1 MSQHVIVEKRDGIGR
16 ITLNRP
22 EALNALSREMIEAI
36 RAAVADFAASG
47 EVKALLLAANGR
59 AFCSGADLS
68 DPMMGQHL
76 PQDQKGAACAAT
88 LDSLMNAMIRE
99 LRDAPFP
106 TVAAVNGIAAG
117 GGVGLALALDMVVAA
132 RSANFILSFTSKLG
146 LIPDLGASWHLPQHL
161 GRARAM
167 GLMLTGAPL
176 SAEEAVHQG
185 LIWTVVEDTS
195 LVAEADALAAKLA
208 AGPTLA
214 QVATRQLVDGALSR
228 DFSAQL
234 DAERD
239 GQATMVGTDD
249 VAEAMKAFAEKRKP
263 VFKGR

>member
-1 MSQHVIVEKRDGIGR
+1 MTDHVLVERRAGVGR

-47 EVKALLLAANGR
+47 EVKALLLTGNGR

-76 PQDQKGAACAAT
+76 PRDQKAAACATT

-99 LRDAPFP
+99 LRNAPFP
-106 TVAAVNGIAAG
+106 TVAAVNGICAG

-146 LIPDLGASWHLPQHL
+146 LIPDLGASWHLPRHL

-176 SAEEAVHQG
+176 SADEALHQG

-195 LVAEADALAAKLA
+195 LAVEADALSAKVA

-214 QVATRQLVDGALSR
+214 QVATRELIDSALTRDLDG
-228 DFSAQL
+228 QL

-239 GQATMVGTDD
+239 GQARMVVTED

-263 VFKGR
+263 AFKGR